1 MFSMEKG
8 TACTG
13 ERRWQTAGATLK
25 KTLSPLT
32 LLGGQLRASYRAYK
46 SWDYREWEEEQ
57 EPKLQLFSSFR
68 IFILLF
74 KKKKK
79 ASTHPG
85 PKDKTGSYRI
95 HKLVFII
102 LHRLNSSKAA
112 RTPNMDLLTR
122 DCQGKVGHLHMT
134 DTQYPTLRA
143 EGGSVRW
150 GNRDESN
157 QDGQT
162 PQNLHWSP
170 SALRIRSKALAM
182 GTCPSLSLTGVG

>member
-1 MFSMEKG
+1 MPIIFKKKKEKTGKMFSMEKG

-79 ASTHPG
+79 GKYPPWTKGQNWQLPY
-85 PKDKTGSYRI
+85 PQ
-95 HKLVFII
+95 
-102 LHRLNSSKAA
+102 A
-112 RTPNMDLLTR
+112 RVYNPTPFELEQS
-122 DCQGKVGHLHMT
+122 CE
-134 DTQYPTLRA
+134 DTQHGPAYTWLPR
-143 EGGSVRW
+143 
-150 GNRDESN
+150 
-157 QDGQT
+157 
-162 PQNLHWSP
+162 
-170 SALRIRSKALAM
+170 
-182 GTCPSLSLTGVG
+182 